1 MTHDHATCYAALKSR
16 DARFDGV
23 FFAGV
28 TTTGI
33 YWRPVCP
40 ANTPRREN
48 VRFFA
53 CATAAEAAGF
63 RPCLRCRPET
73 GPGTPAWLGSSVSVS
88 RALRFINE
96 GYLDQNSV
104 TDLAQRLGLGPRHL
118 TRLFRA
124 HLGATPV
131 AIAQTRRAH
140 FARNLLEQSTLPMVQ
155 VALAAGFGSVRR
167 FNTVMR
173 TVFSASPTE
182 LRARVRKGASPQ
194 GVFKF
199 RIPYRPPFD
208 WAALLG
214 FLEGR
219 AIPGVEVVENL
230 EYRRTIHWRGQPG
243 ILRVTQAPHGH
254 ALELQVTLP
263 QPDGLIDLVGKV
275 RRMFDCG
282 ADPLAVANH
291 LGRDPVLAPLV
302 ARRPGLRLP
311 SAWDPFE
318 MTVRAILGQQ
328 VSVKGATTMAG
339 RLVTRCGDPLG
350 NLCQPGL
357 THLFP
362 QPRKLAGADLQG
374 IGLTGTRVA
383 TIRHLAQALVSGDLV
398 FQAGGGVDDFT
409 TSLARL
415 PGIGPWTAHYVAMR
429 ALGEPDAF
437 PASDLGLRQAL
448 AKLDP
453 DLPSTPQAMNARAAA
468 WRPWRSYAALH
479 LWQSLLK

>member
-1 MTHDHATCYAALKSR
+1 MIHDHDTCYAALASR

-23 FFAGV
+23 FFTGV
-28 TTTGI
+28 TSTGI
-33 YWRPVCP
+33 YCRPVCP
-40 ANTPRREN
+40 ASTPRREN

-53 CATAAEAAGF
+53 CATAAEEAGF

-73 GPGTPAWLGSSVSVS
+73 APGTPAWLGSSVSVS

-118 TRLFRA
+118 TRLFRE

-182 LRARVRKGASPQ
+182 LRARVRKGASRQ

-199 RIPYRPPFD
+199 RIPYRPPYD

-219 AIPGVEVVENL
+219 AIPGVEVVEGL
-230 EYRRTIHWRGQPG
+230 EYSRTITWRGRPG
-243 ILRVTQAPHGH
+243 ILRVTQAPRAH
-254 ALELQVTLP
+254 ALELQVNLP
-263 QPDGLIDLVGKV
+263 EPDGLIDLVGKV

-282 ADPLAVANH
+282 ADPLAVATH
-291 LGRDPVLAPLV
+291 LSCDPVLAPLV

-350 NLCQPGL
+350 ELCQPGL

-362 QPRKLAGADLQG
+362 EPRKLAAADLQG

-383 TIRHLAQALVSGDLV
+383 TIQHLAQALLSGDLV
-398 FQAGGGVDDFT
+398 FQASEGVDDFAAR
-409 TSLARL
+409 LALL

-437 PASDLGLRQAL
+437 PASDLGLRQACE
-448 AKLDP
+448 KLDP
-453 DLPSTPQAMNARAAA
+453 NLPSTPRAMTTRAAA

-479 LWQSLLK
+479 LWQSLLI